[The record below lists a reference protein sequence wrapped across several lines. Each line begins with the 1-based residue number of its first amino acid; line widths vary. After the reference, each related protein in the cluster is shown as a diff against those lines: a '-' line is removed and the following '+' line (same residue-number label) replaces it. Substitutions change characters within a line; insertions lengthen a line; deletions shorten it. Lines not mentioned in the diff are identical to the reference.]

1 MAGNG
6 SWVGFGGCVWWQEQL
21 QGEARVYSGVGGT
34 AAGVVCFDPSGS
46 SSSAIALLRWSASPT
61 VGKFLEIILS
71 ALQASQVRNSLL
83 ASLVTNNN
91 LVSFKGLPRRGSAGE
106 SQDHG
111 TKGLYSIVVCG
122 MHVHCYGDQVIFAY
136 SKVSYH
142 FAS

>member
-1 MAGNG
+1 MAENG

-34 AAGVVCFDPSGS
+34 AAGVVCCDPAGS

-61 VGKFLEIILS
+61 VGKFSEIILS
-71 ALQASQVRNSLL
+71 ALQTSQVRNSLS

-106 SQDHG
+106 SLVSLFHCCLQHACALLWG
-111 TKGLYSIVVCG
+111 SGHL
-122 MHVHCYGDQVIFAY
+122 HVGQGVG
-136 SKVSYH
+136 SL
-142 FAS
+142 